1 MYASCNSGVA
11 RVFFPGTTEDGPVAS
26 LGNYRFIRRWRA
38 TWTALVWSQRTNSPP
53 PTMSWNR
60 RDEEAM
66 RHSRTVHYVQYTAGL
81 LCTRLSGGGGVAKR
95 TSSVRASAAEQ
106 VLRGCKPT

>member
-11 RVFFPGTTEDGPVAS
+11 RVLFPRTTEDGLVAS
-26 LGNYRFIRRWRA
+26 LGNYRFIRLWRA

-81 LCTRLSGGGGVAKR
+81 LCTRLWGGGEVAKR

-106 VLRGCKPT
+106 VLRGRKPT